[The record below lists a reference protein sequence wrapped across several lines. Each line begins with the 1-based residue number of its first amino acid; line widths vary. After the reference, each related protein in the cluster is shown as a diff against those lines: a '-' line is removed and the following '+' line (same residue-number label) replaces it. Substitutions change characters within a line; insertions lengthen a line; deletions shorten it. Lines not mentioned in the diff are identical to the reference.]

1 MLLISVTSLLLFA
14 TKSKADIEVGC
25 LSVCV
30 SILLHG
36 KNTGEDILKIK
47 MRPKQSVTNI
57 FEYLN
62 VFVTNIYSDI
72 LSYWFFIRIY
82 SVICSYCFLE
92 MNIFGYSF
100 VSKSYCGRVW
110 QIFEYSSIGV
120 ILDTNIQSYNIRIV
134 LFHTNIFVY
143 SFV

>member
-62 VFVTNIYSDI
+62 MFVTNIYSDI
-72 LSYWFFIRIY
+72 LSY
-82 SVICSYCFLE
+82 
-92 MNIFGYSF
+92 
-100 VSKSYCGRVW
+100 
-110 QIFEYSSIGV
+110 
-120 ILDTNIQSYNIRIV
+120 
-134 LFHTNIFVY
+134 
-143 SFV
+143 